1 MVSCKKTRYS
11 KLLLIFLSL
20 FLCFP
25 GVMAAQYISFAQP
38 DTLTQKDIYLY
49 GFNNTTADYELL
61 GLYNTT
67 STGIEVPNGTD
78 LMFVIKPQYSTPL
91 DDPGTWLSAML
102 SYVSSNLAALV
113 IIIFLIGLLL
123 TRK

>member
-1 MVSCKKTRYS
+1 MEPCKIHIKKFLFLS
-11 KLLLIFLSL
+11 LSL

-25 GVMAAQYISFAQP
+25 GVMAAQYVSFAQP

-49 GFNNTTADYELL
+49 GFNNTSSNYELL

-67 STGIEVPNGTD
+67 STGIEVPIDTD
-78 LMFVIKPQYSTPL
+78 IMFVIKPQYSTPL
-91 DDPGTWLSAML
+91 DEPGTWLSATF
-102 SYVSSNLAALV
+102 SYVQANLAPL
-113 IIIFLIGLLL
+113 IIILFLIGLLL

>member
-1 MVSCKKTRYS
+1 MDSCKTHIP
-11 KLLLIFLSL
+11 KLLFLFLTIS
-20 FLCFP
+20 LCFP
-25 GVMAAQYISFAQP
+25 GVMAVQYVSFAQP

-49 GFNNTTADYELL
+49 NASGSLI

-67 STGIEVPNGTD
+67 STGVELPATGDV
-78 LMFVIKPQYSTPL
+78 MFVIKPQYSTPL
-91 DDPGTWLSAML
+91 DEPGTWLSATF

-113 IIIFLIGLLL
+113 IIIFLVGLLL

>member
-1 MVSCKKTRYS
+1 MVSCKTHLP
-11 KLLLIFLSL
+11 KLLLLFLAV

-49 GFNNTTADYELL
+49 NASGSLI

-67 STGIEVPNGTD
+67 STAIEIPAAGD
-78 LMFVIKPQYSTPL
+78 IMFVIKPQYSTPL
-91 DDPGTWLSAML
+91 DEPGTWLSATF
-102 SYVSSNLAALV
+102 SYVSSNLAP
-113 IIIFLIGLLL
+113 IIIILFLIGVLLA
-123 TRK
+123 RK

>member
-1 MVSCKKTRYS
+1 MDSCKTHIPKLFF
-11 KLLLIFLSL
+11 LLLSI

-25 GVMAAQYISFAQP
+25 GVMAVQYVSFAQP

-49 GFNNTTADYELL
+49 GFNSTSADYELL

-78 LMFVIKPQYSTPL
+78 FMFVIKPQYSTPL

>member
-1 MVSCKKTRYS
+1 
-11 KLLLIFLSL
+11 
-20 FLCFP
+20 
-25 GVMAAQYISFAQP
+25 MAIQYISFAQP

-78 LMFVIKPQYSTPL
+78 LMFVLKPQYSTPL

>member
-25 GVMAAQYISFAQP
+25 GVMAAQYVSFAQP